1 VSNANIELK
10 SKTLVHGARYGLL
23 LCFICFYR
31 YIYFGKARYSQTVS
45 ETIKYKTL
53 RDKSKGRV
61 WLTTS
66 LLSIEIVF

>member
-1 VSNANIELK
+1 MVSNANIELK

-23 LCFICFYR
+23 LCFYR